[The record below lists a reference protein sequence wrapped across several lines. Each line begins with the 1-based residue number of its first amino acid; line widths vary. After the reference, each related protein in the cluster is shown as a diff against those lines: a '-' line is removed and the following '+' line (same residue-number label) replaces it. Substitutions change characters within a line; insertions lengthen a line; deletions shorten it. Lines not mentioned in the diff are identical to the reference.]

1 MLWAAK
7 AELVATGARG
17 FRLTLKTPFPL
28 MLDVLGKPNAPL
40 PVMLPE
46 RLAAV
51 PVETRIREIVGSGP
65 FRFRA
70 SEWRPGAS
78 MVLERFADYVPRAE
92 PADYMS
98 GGKRP
103 LMERIEWLYIPDQ
116 NTALAALNAGE
127 IDYYEAPPLDFIAS
141 MERIYRRN
149 TDTVECASLPLQ
161 LDARVFNWLNL
172 NAQPIANNPNVGSPP
187 VGLALNRL
195 RGLFMD
201 GTAEKVIFVKCE
213 DLTTAPAAAMSRI
226 YSYLKL
232 PEFVHDFDNI
242 QKQVA
247 EDTKMFGVFGDHNVG
262 DKLTAMKGWND
273 VLPDKLSDAIRR
285 DFDWYFTA
293 LGY

>member
-1 MLWAAK
+1 MEKIIFNSSMPRSGSELLQVLLHQNPDIYGSPTSPLLEFLYGMRGNTGLTEVQAQPRDLMRKAFARTCKAAAEGYYSGITDRPIVCDKNRGWAANYNWTSSWADQPK
-7 AELVATGARG
+7 MIVMVRDLRG
-17 FRLTLKTPFPL
+17 
-28 MLDVLGKPNAPL
+28 
-40 PVMLPE
+40 
-46 RLAAV
+46 
-51 PVETRIREIVGSGP
+51 I
-65 FRFRA
+65 
-70 SEWRPGAS
+70 
-78 MVLERFADYVPRAE
+78 
-92 PADYMS
+92 
-98 GGKRP
+98 
-103 LMERIEWLYIPDQ
+103 
-116 NTALAALNAGE
+116 
-127 IDYYEAPPLDFIAS
+127 IAS

-201 GTAEKVIFVKCE
+201 GTAEKVLFVKCE
-213 DLTTAPAAAMSRI
+213 DLTTAPAATMSRI
-226 YSYLKL
+226 YAYLEL
-232 PEFVHDFDNI
+232 PEFGHDFDNI

-247 EDTKMFGVFGDHNVG
+247 EDTKLFGVFGDHNVG

>member
-1 MLWAAK
+1 MPRSGSELLQVLLHQNPDIYGSPTSPLLEFLYGMRGNTGLTEVQAQPRDLMRKAFARTCKAAAEGYYSGITDRPIVCDKNRGWAANYNWTSSWADQPK
-7 AELVATGARG
+7 MIVMVRDLRG
-17 FRLTLKTPFPL
+17 
-28 MLDVLGKPNAPL
+28 
-40 PVMLPE
+40 
-46 RLAAV
+46 
-51 PVETRIREIVGSGP
+51 I
-65 FRFRA
+65 
-70 SEWRPGAS
+70 
-78 MVLERFADYVPRAE
+78 
-92 PADYMS
+92 
-98 GGKRP
+98 
-103 LMERIEWLYIPDQ
+103 
-116 NTALAALNAGE
+116 
-127 IDYYEAPPLDFIAS
+127 IAS

-201 GTAEKVIFVKCE
+201 GTAEKVLFVKCE
-213 DLTTAPAAAMSRI
+213 DLTTAPAATMSRI
-226 YSYLKL
+226 YAYLEL
-232 PEFVHDFDNI
+232 PEFGHDFDNI

-247 EDTKMFGVFGDHNVG
+247 EDTKLFGVFGDHNVG